1 MTPCYGCDVKLICSQ
16 GVHCGCVIDSVA
28 GAMVR
33 VAKANLEHADI
44 ARRTLLEMLAAIL
57 PCGHFLIGE
66 RDGAAPLVVDR
77 VRHGGTPRRV
87 GPGGLEWVPGWDQ
100 SGTQRLSKNARSWD
114 S

>member
-44 ARRTLLEMLAAIL
+44 ARRTLLEMPNNNAEAL
-57 PCGHFLIGE
+57 E
-66 RDGAAPLVVDR
+66 REARDSVTGAPIRNVALY
-77 VRHGGTPRRV
+77 
-87 GPGGLEWVPGWDQ
+87 
-100 SGTQRLSKNARSWD
+100 S
-114 S
+114 